1 VRGDACLDATAL
13 AFLVGALII
22 VLGFLG
28 EEFFKR
34 TSVPEPIFLLLF
46 GVILDPVLHLF
57 TYSALLSI
65 TPYFAA
71 LALIIILFDGGLN
84 MNVQETFK
92 GSLRAFT
99 LALVGWGMNVATT
112 AVLCKLLLGW
122 RWLNGLLLG
131 SILGGSSSIIVVTL
145 SRKIK
150 ASKMVETILSLESV
164 LTDVFCTVGA
174 FAVLGVMRSGQVIL
188 SDAVAAVAA
197 RFGVGILV
205 GLLFGLAWLVTLEKL
220 KEKPNAYMLTLAVL
234 LVAYVCAESLGG
246 TGALSALFLGLIPG
260 NARFFARQLNFR
272 TTVHVDNS
280 VKNFHSQIS
289 FLIRSLFFVFIGLL
303 FTYTSWVPTVFGLL
317 LTAVYVLARYVAVKA
332 AVFKSPYKDEALFMT
347 VMLPRGLAAAVLAL
361 IPVAEGMPNSQLYPE
376 IAFIVIFASI
386 VVCTAGVAAV
396 KRRRK
401 HSMLFDAGVASMP

>member
-1 VRGDACLDATAL
+1 MDATAL

-205 GLLFGLAWLVTLEKL
+205 GLLFGLAWL
-220 KEKPNAYMLTLAVL
+220 
-234 LVAYVCAESLGG
+234 G
-246 TGALSALFLGLIPG
+246 
-260 NARFFARQLNFR
+260 
-272 TTVHVDNS
+272 
-280 VKNFHSQIS
+280 
-289 FLIRSLFFVFIGLL
+289 
-303 FTYTSWVPTVFGLL
+303 W
-317 LTAVYVLARYVAVKA
+317 
-332 AVFKSPYKDEALFMT
+332 
-347 VMLPRGLAAAVLAL
+347 
-361 IPVAEGMPNSQLYPE
+361 
-376 IAFIVIFASI
+376 
-386 VVCTAGVAAV
+386 
-396 KRRRK
+396 
-401 HSMLFDAGVASMP
+401 